1 MIATS
6 GCEHET
12 STMPGGPSKYQ
23 LDELIEWSF
32 VWSQPKCVAVTQ
44 SPKYLSYSP
53 SVHTDPNAYYNALV
67 VDIRGHF
74 SPAFP
79 QVLHEFTHE
88 PTIHAHILHIFSV
101 MLNTADRRR
110 YSMYLGG
117 YWAPPRVDKWG
128 GHAIASTPPAGFA
141 RWQPPDAKEH
151 GHVLSKRLQV
161 TEAGASATSAV
172 NLPPA
177 LLPSS
182 NHNLTG

>member
-1 MIATS
+1 MKQVLCVVVHQSINLMNWS
-6 GCEHET
+6 NEVSFDH
-12 STMPGGPSKYQ
+12 SPNVSQ
-23 LDELIEWSF
+23 LLSHLNIR
-32 VWSQPKCVAVTQ
+32 VAVLLCTLIQ
-44 SPKYLSYSP
+44 T
-53 SVHTDPNAYYNALV
+53 HTIILV

-101 MLNTADRRR
+101 MLNTADHRR